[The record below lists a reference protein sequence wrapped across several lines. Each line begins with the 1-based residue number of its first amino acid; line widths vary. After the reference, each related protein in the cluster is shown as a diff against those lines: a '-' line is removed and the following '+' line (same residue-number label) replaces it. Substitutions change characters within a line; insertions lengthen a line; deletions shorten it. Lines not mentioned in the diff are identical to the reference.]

1 MHYSLLGGRLMIS
14 FVSKR
19 LRIGNEFKSVLLG
32 SYLVVIGWAIVRV
45 EAMLSVNQV
54 LIGDRRG
61 NRWKGSTPDLSLLLQ
76 CQCLRRLGK
85 HWSVF
90 KVRLFFSAVTSR
102 ITVTSLWVGSHGST
116 MRIERTRF
124 EYLLDSCPTCSFVFK
139 SLISLF
145 NQLLFDVVSL
155 EDFLGLDTGTLSEI
169 ACDTANR

>member
-1 MHYSLLGGRLMIS
+1 
-14 FVSKR
+14 
-19 LRIGNEFKSVLLG
+19 
-32 SYLVVIGWAIVRV
+32 
-45 EAMLSVNQV
+45 
-54 LIGDRRG
+54 
-61 NRWKGSTPDLSLLLQ
+61 
-76 CQCLRRLGK
+76 
-85 HWSVF
+85 
-90 KVRLFFSAVTSR
+90 
-102 ITVTSLWVGSHGST
+102 